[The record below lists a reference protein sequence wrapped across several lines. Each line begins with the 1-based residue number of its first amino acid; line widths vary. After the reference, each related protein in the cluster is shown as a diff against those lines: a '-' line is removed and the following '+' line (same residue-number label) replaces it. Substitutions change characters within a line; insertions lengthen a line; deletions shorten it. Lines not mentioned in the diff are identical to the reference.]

1 VVGRTPT
8 LTSCSRFRVAIRRT
22 WETVTSIRRP
32 RLTLAVLAAALLMT
46 VAVPAADARM
56 PRARKYH
63 AGGAITLDTNLLSA
77 SGASAWAIDEYLKA
91 KTSLPALG
99 IAFVAAEKKY
109 GVNARF
115 LLAAAMHESAS
126 GTSYISRRKHNLFGY
141 NAYDRAPLHYA
152 TAFASYAAG
161 IDSTARFIKESYL
174 TRGGRWWGGR
184 PTLRSMQQF
193 WSSSHRW
200 GEGVSRIATRI
211 HLHTL
216 ARRSIR
222 FAAPAVDGPLDGQS
236 QTTVRLTWTG
246 GAIPDPIGFAATWRT
261 LALDSEAVAG
271 TLEPPPPSG
280 PGVLDVVALRTG
292 SATAATAAPI
302 ASVPAPTRSMSVVA
316 RRVRTEAHAITIVV
330 PAPREPGR
338 YGLDVRMLDTGGR
351 PLPAAQVVAI
361 PSVEVQVW
369 SQRAVTYDLRPSV
382 DGTGVV
388 VRLTNTGLVPIP
400 AGTDRTSSALRD
412 PDAKTVRSMVTVTA
426 STNDATNPAPVRLLE
441 KSLAT
446 ALAPGASVSFHV
458 AGIAAATGRSAN
470 WLSVNVSVL
479 GDPTWLETQS
489 PAGAWLWDSGRHG
502 PAQTGTAT
510 GDAPAP

>member
-1 VVGRTPT
+1 M
-8 LTSCSRFRVAIRRT
+8 
-22 WETVTSIRRP
+22 TSIRRP
-32 RLTLAVLAAALLMT
+32 RFTLAVLAAALVMT
-46 VAVPAADARM
+46 VAVPTADARM

-63 AGGAITLDTNLLSA
+63 VGGAITLDTNLLSA

-126 GTSYISRRKHNLFGY
+126 GTSYISRKKHNLFGY
-141 NAYDRAPLHYA
+141 NAYDRSPFRYA
-152 TAFASYAAG
+152 SAFASYAAG
-161 IDSTARFIKESYL
+161 IDATARFIKESYL
-174 TRGGRWWGGR
+174 TPGGRWWGGR

-222 FAAPAVDGPLDGQS
+222 FAAPAVDGPLAGQT

-246 GAIPDPIGFAATWRT
+246 GAIPAVIGFAATWRT
-261 LALDSEAVAG
+261 VALDSEAVAG
-271 TLEPPPPSG
+271 TIEPPAPSG
-280 PGVLDVVALRTG
+280 PGILDVVALRAG
-292 SATAATAAPI
+292 SATPSPQ
-302 ASVPAPTRSMSVVA
+302 ASVAIVPRPPRATSVAA
-316 RRVRTEAHAITIVV
+316 RRVRTDAHTITIAV

-338 YGLDVRMLDTGGR
+338 YGLDIEMLDSGGR
-351 PLPAAQVVAI
+351 PLPAAQAI
-361 PSVEVQVW
+361 DIPNVEVRVW
-369 SQRAVTYDLRPSV
+369 SHRAVTYQLEPSV

-388 VRLTNTGLVPIP
+388 VRVTNTGLVTIP
-400 AGTDRTSSALRD
+400 AGTDRNSSASRD
-412 PDAKTVRSMVTVTA
+412 PDAKSVRSMLTVTA
-426 STNDATNPAPVRLLE
+426 STNDRTNPSPVRLLE
-441 KSLAT
+441 KSLVT
-446 ALAPGASVSFHV
+446 ALLPGASVTFDV
-458 AGIAAATGRSAN
+458 PGIAAATHRTTNS
-470 WLSVNVSVL
+470 LSVNLGVL
-479 GDPTWLETQS
+479 GDPTWLEVQS
-489 PAGAWLWDSGRHG
+489 PAGAWSWGAERDG
-502 PAQTGTAT
+502 PVQARIAA